1 MSEFGNFSAGMWKSC
16 SQSRR
21 PPSQKSLLEGGA
33 DAHIGSKNP
42 YLNGIQIS
50 GHSEKNTSY
59 PILYGNEMVKQIID
73 KWCVREG
80 KKTQILKYPLSST
93 IGWLYDCFVCRGHFR
108 PDLHNK
114 EKS

>member
-1 MSEFGNFSAGMWKSC
+1 MSEFGNFSMSAGMWKSC

-33 DAHIGSKNP
+33 DAHIKSKNP

-59 PILYGNEMVKQIID
+59 PILYGNEMEKQIID
-73 KWCVREG
+73 K
-80 KKTQILKYPLSST
+80 
-93 IGWLYDCFVCRGHFR
+93 
-108 PDLHNK
+108 
-114 EKS
+114 